1 MPHHGVEVLHL
12 KDARCNKHT
21 PNSKAITSSALL
33 SYDQQLANNKR
44 RLTAKDKYKDQMMQ
58 GHQST
63 GILCDGGYLIYV
75 ALLTTSTIEC
85 PSFPFC
91 AFHYTP
97 KVWRDGS
104 AHPSKTSAKRK
115 SFALILVTDTYRHL
129 APGIIRHT

>member
-1 MPHHGVEVLHL
+1 M
-12 KDARCNKHT
+12 
-21 PNSKAITSSALL
+21 

-44 RLTAKDKYKDQMMQ
+44 RLTAKDKFKVQMMQ

-75 ALLTTSTIEC
+75 AFLTTSTIEC

-104 AHPSKTSAKRK
+104 AHPNKTSAKRK

-129 APGIIRHT
+129 APGIIRRT